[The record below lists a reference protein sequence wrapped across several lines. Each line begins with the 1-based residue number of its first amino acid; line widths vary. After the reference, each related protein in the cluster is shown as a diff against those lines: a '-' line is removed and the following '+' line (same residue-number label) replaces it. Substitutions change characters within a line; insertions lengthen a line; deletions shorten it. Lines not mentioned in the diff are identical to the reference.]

1 MKHHV
6 TCFKTGADQKNN
18 NGDPMSENLFQPEK
32 KPTPKQPLTM
42 REQAI
47 ASALRAWRPAGTI
60 LAVALAALVMWHVVN
75 GNHGL
80 SVWHQM
86 RSEDRGLQKQIKD
99 VQQENAQ
106 LRQQIDRLKSDPDAI
121 EHEAREKL
129 HYAKSGE
136 IIYSLPT
143 PPPSQPAPAPT
154 K

>member
-1 MKHHV
+1 
-6 TCFKTGADQKNN
+6 
-18 NGDPMSENLFQPEK
+18 MSENLFQPEK
-32 KPTPKQPLTM
+32 KTAPPAPLTL
-42 REQAI
+42 REEAI
-47 ASALRAWRPAGTI
+47 AFARRSWRPAGTI
-60 LAVALAALVMWHVVN
+60 LAVALAALVMGHVVN

-106 LRQQIDRLKSDPDAI
+106 LRQQIDRLKSDPGAI

-136 IIYSLPT
+136 IIYSLPN
-143 PPPSQPAPAPT
+143 PLPAQAQPST
-154 K
+154 SSK